1 MDMKN
6 PPTLFDEDDDEP
18 FKLFEETF
26 YEAPEEPKVRD
37 FVDAL
42 PIISPLA
49 IFEELGHLGYKGQ
62 EEQRRALSLMAYRHI
77 RRLKRLH
84 VEDAPRRSLP
94 PKQNVLMVGPT
105 GCGKTF
111 LVELLFQ
118 HIFQLPTVIIDITS
132 FTESGYVGD
141 SVHNILTRLVNAA
154 DGKAEIAACGVIC
167 LDEFDKLASSGSSAR
182 FAGQGTTKDVSGYG
196 VQRELLAMIEG
207 TDIMAPTDYGFSEF
221 GMRAAIST
229 RDIPFVACGAFSGFD
244 ELLKAQRANIG
255 FRDQNGEEPSVLTIH
270 EAASFQKYGF
280 LPELIGRFARVVK
293 FPPLPE
299 ETLRRILTEN
309 VLPQFQNE
317 FQAEGLQ
324 LTVTDEALN
333 FILARCQKRG
343 TGARGLHTELVTA
356 VEDAAFSHFMQTFD
370 MEVIIECQQGALTSR
385 LR

>member
-1 MDMKN
+1 MKN
-6 PPTLFDEDDDEP
+6 TPHIFDEDDDEP
-18 FKLFEETF
+18 FKLFDESL
-26 YEAPEEPKVRD
+26 YEAPEERVSAHD
-37 FVDAL
+37 FVSAL
-42 PIISPLA
+42 PLMSPLA
-49 IFEELGHLGYKGQ
+49 IFEELGQLGYKGQ
-62 EEQRRALSLMAYRHI
+62 EEQRRALSLMAYRHV
-77 RRLKRLH
+77 RRLKRLY
-84 VEDAPRRSLP
+84 VEEVPRRSLP

-118 HIFQLPTVIIDITS
+118 HIFKLPTVIIDITS

-141 SVHNILTRLVNAA
+141 SVHTILTRLINAA
-154 DGKAEIAACGVIC
+154 DNKPEIAACGVIC

-207 TDIMAPTDYGFSEF
+207 TEVMAPMDYGFSEF
-221 GMRAAIST
+221 GMRAPLST

-255 FRDQNGEEPSVLTIH
+255 FRDKNAVEESVLTIH

-317 FQAEGLQ
+317 FAGEGLT
-324 LTVTDEALN
+324 LTITESALE

-343 TGARGLHTELVTA
+343 TGARGLHTELLSA
-356 VEDAAFSHFMQTFD
+356 VEKAAFETFMQKEGA
-370 MEVIIECQQGALTSR
+370 EVIISAGDGR
-385 LR
+385 LVSEVRG